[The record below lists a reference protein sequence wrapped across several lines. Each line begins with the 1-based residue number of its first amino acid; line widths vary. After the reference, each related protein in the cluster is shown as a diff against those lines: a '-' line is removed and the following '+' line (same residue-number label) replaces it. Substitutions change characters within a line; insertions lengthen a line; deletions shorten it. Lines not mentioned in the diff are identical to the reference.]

1 MENNKKTMKSSND
14 GYSLVELIVTVL
26 ISSIIM
32 IAVVGFLTTGLN
44 HYRNVNAESVLQIE
58 SQAAELFVTELF
70 QESTDFRVIDS
81 AKYSGEIKY
90 AVEVSREAKKFI
102 LAQKGEELW
111 FSQVTGTDDV
121 QNLAE
126 LVDKGRAKAFLAKCI
141 DSFEIGGLAGN
152 DTFAKVVANDGLLDL
167 DLDFKMDKKEYSSH
181 SMISLRNIKKN

>member
-1 MENNKKTMKSSND
+1 M
-14 GYSLVELIVTVL
+14 
-26 ISSIIM
+26 
-32 IAVVGFLTTGLN
+32 
-44 HYRNVNAESVLQIE
+44 
-58 SQAAELFVTELF
+58 
-70 QESTDFRVIDS
+70 
-81 AKYSGEIKY
+81 
-90 AVEVSREAKKFI
+90 
-102 LAQKGEELW
+102 AQKGEELW